1 VSRQQRSGQSGAAQS
16 GAVQSGAAQPG
27 TAQPGAGE
35 HGASQSGTGPSAR
48 AGVQRSAL
56 GRSAQS
62 SAGAAA
68 TRLPQAVPPPT
79 LTLDALGKKCP
90 IPIIM
95 LADRIR
101 EVRVGQ
107 TIAVLAD
114 DPAAKTDLPA
124 WCALKSQEFIRA
136 DDLPVGWSFLVRRT
150 Y

>member
-1 VSRQQRSGQSGAAQS
+1 V
-16 GAVQSGAAQPG
+16 
-27 TAQPGAGE
+27 TAPQPGAQ
-35 HGASQSGTGPSAR
+35 A
-48 AGVQRSAL
+48 
-56 GRSAQS
+56 SAQS
-62 SAGAAA
+62 
-68 TRLPQAVPPPT
+68 LVPA

-101 EVRVGQ
+101 DVQVGQ

-124 WCALKSQEFIRA
+124 WCALKSQEFVRA
-136 DDLPVGWSFLVRRT
+136 EELAAADATGAGWSFLVRRS

>member
-1 VSRQQRSGQSGAAQS
+1 VSRQRRAAKVAAAAAAPAPGSGPGGRFAARS
-16 GAVQSGAAQPG
+16 
-27 TAQPGAGE
+27 PGAG
-35 HGASQSGTGPSAR
+35 
-48 AGVQRSAL
+48 
-56 GRSAQS
+56 
-62 SAGAAA
+62 
-68 TRLPQAVPPPT
+68 PQPV

-101 EVRVGQ
+101 EVPVGQ
-107 TIAVLAD
+107 TIEVLAD

-136 DDLPVGWSFLVRRT
+136 ADLPVGWSFLVRRS